1 MDFEERAHAVLP
13 PHISVYY
20 TAPASSEVDLDEGN
34 RRVVGNPVPA
44 LARWPPAHFAL
55 TNGTLRQLELTL
67 SDSS

>member
-1 MDFEERAHAVLP
+1 MDFGERARAVLP

-44 LARWPPAHFAL
+44 LAR
-55 TNGTLRQLELTL
+55 
-67 SDSS
+67 

>member
-44 LARWPPAHFAL
+44 LAR
-55 TNGTLRQLELTL
+55 
-67 SDSS
+67 